1 MFQAGVHPT
10 ADLPN
15 CGYEPVAYALGL
27 GRSAIPEPDL
37 PEARFESKAALK
49 DHDIWLLSEE

>member
-1 MFQAGVHPT
+1 MFQADFHST

-15 CGYEPVAYALGL
+15 CGYEPVAYTLGL

-37 PEARFESKAALK
+37 PEARVESGAALMV
-49 DHDIWLLSEE
+49 D